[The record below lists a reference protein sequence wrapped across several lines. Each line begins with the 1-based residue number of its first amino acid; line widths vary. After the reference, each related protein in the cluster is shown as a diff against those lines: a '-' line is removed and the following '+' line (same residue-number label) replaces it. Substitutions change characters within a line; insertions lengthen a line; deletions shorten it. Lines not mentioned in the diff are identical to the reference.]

1 MRISLRRR
9 RINAAYGP
17 AEQDEEEVRND
28 DDEFSLATAGTQSVG
43 EEDQGGNRTTN
54 HVESDLSLFCQ
65 RDQVRDGRSL
75 RVPRVAA
82 AVEAKKSKG
91 CVGHTSNNVSLS
103 RSQRLPRTIL
113 SSVFSRATLSVLLTL
128 AFATLPMGV
137 YLEW

>member
-9 RINAAYGP
+9 RIYAAYGR
-17 AEQDEEEVRND
+17 AEQDEEEVRNNN
-28 DDEFSLATAGTQSVG
+28 DEFSLATAGTQSVG
-43 EEDQGGNRTTN
+43 EEDQGRNRTTN

-103 RSQRLPRTIL
+103 RSQCLPRTIL

>member
-9 RINAAYGP
+9 RIYAAYGP
-17 AEQDEEEVRND
+17 TEQDEEEVRNN

-65 RDQVRDGRSL
+65 RDQVCDGRSL

-82 AVEAKKSKG
+82 AVEAKKRKG
-91 CVGHTSNNVSLS
+91 CVEHTSNDASLS